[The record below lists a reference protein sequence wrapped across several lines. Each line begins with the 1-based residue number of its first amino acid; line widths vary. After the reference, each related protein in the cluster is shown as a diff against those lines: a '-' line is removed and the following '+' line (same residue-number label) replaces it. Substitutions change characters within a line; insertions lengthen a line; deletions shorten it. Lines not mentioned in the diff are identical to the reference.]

1 MTIEKLPEKARPFEG
16 VVDRAVCWEKLL
28 VDVLPH
34 TAMEGLSLSR
44 TNSAGVDGRE
54 DDAPPLVE
62 ISSGGSVFFCVL
74 VDDEVVVLKFVSDR
88 LLCQS
93 EVFASEIAHYLGVN
107 GPACRI
113 MLPDSEEWLQLKA
126 ACYALHDKERG
137 LAGQSDQLQ
146 QVSILHCLEKHYS
159 LLVIEYIPG
168 APLLTSEKAIEDV
181 GSIAYALG
189 QVLALDIIL
198 GNPDRLCVK
207 RLGWP
212 GNPHNILFG
221 RGGRFDGRVVCID
234 AVVQRKPPQ
243 TLTSL
248 EDAACEEL
256 AELAFNDVGFVK
268 TVLEDALFDNT
279 NSQMASTR
287 GVTMESAAE
296 MQRGMVATWRIAGDL
311 RGIFEMMLRNIDD
324 WIQEFVDDMDN
335 ESWHAVPA
343 TGSALSPRTRRTL
356 SRTSL
361 LTSKIRLIQRE
372 ALRGKDELTTVKL
385 DLWNQIFKGRMEEL
399 LLALESWLAKR
410 ETKAQCGEIGAHLT
424 TGFLNPQTARPFVD
438 LYELG
443 LRLRH
448 VLRRLAILTSAL
460 SSSMPSQL
468 GAVSPSPLSTPSPT
482 SPTSLSLSAPP
493 MALSNVFIGCAV
505 AANSFHVLRSLRISH
520 FLNATEDLFVAD
532 DSAQFIEREFT
543 VLRIPLRDDED
554 EDIEP
559 YFHSAAAFIEG
570 AVADGGRCLVHCHAG
585 QSRSCAL
592 VIAWLLLYKS
602 FNLRDA
608 IALVQRTRPS
618 AAPNAGYMQAL
629 CRLEERTCGSSS
641 RINKLKRPKP
651 EALVCPECGE
661 VVGISRSTL
670 AIHVRKHY
678 NNNNK

>member
-1 MTIEKLPEKARPFEG
+1 MTIEKLPETARPFEG
-16 VVDRAVCWEKLL
+16 VVDRAVCWDVLL
-28 VDVLPH
+28 DVLPH
-34 TAMEGLSLSR
+34 SAMSSLSLSQS
-44 TNSAGVDGRE
+44 NSLGVDGWD

-74 VDDEVVVLKFVSDR
+74 ESEEVVVLKFVSDR

-93 EVFASEIAHYLGVN
+93 EVFASEIAHHLGVN
-107 GPACRI
+107 GPQCR
-113 MLPDSEEWLQLKA
+113 MMQPDSEEWASLKS
-126 ACYALHDKERG
+126 ACYALHEKERG
-137 LAGQSDQLQ
+137 SQSDDLQ
-146 QVSILHCLEKHYS
+146 RVSILHCLEKQHS
-159 LLVIEYIPG
+159 LLVMEYIPG
-168 APLLTSEKAIEDV
+168 MPLLTSEKAIEDV
-181 GSIAYALG
+181 ESIAYALG

-221 RGGRFDGRVVCID
+221 RGGRFDRRVVCID

-248 EDAACEEL
+248 EDASCEEL

-268 TVLEDALFDNT
+268 TVLEDALFDN
-279 NSQMASTR
+279 SQMASTR
-287 GVTMESAAE
+287 GVTVESAGL
-296 MQRGMVATWRIAGDL
+296 MQRGMIATWRKAEDL
-311 RGIFEMMLRNIDD
+311 RGIFEMMLRNINE
-324 WIQEFVDDMDN
+324 WIQEFVDDMDD

-343 TGSALSPRTRRTL
+343 TGSAMSPRTRRTL
-356 SRTSL
+356 SQTSL

-372 ALRGKDELTTVKL
+372 AGKDELTTVKL
-385 DLWNQIFKGRMEEL
+385 DMWNQIFKERMEEL
-399 LLALESWLAKR
+399 LLALKSWLVKR
-410 ETKAQCGEIGAHLT
+410 ENGSGNEHGALEKAAHLT
-424 TGFLNPQTARPFVD
+424 TGFLNPQSARPFVD

-448 VLRRLAILTSAL
+448 VLRRLAILSSAL
-460 SSSMPSQL
+460 SSSTPSQL
-468 GAVSPSPLSTPSPT
+468 GAVSPSPISASSPPH
-482 SPTSLSLSAPP
+482 SPSAPP

-505 AANSFHVLRSLRISH
+505 AANSFHVLRSLNITH
-520 FLNATEDLFVAD
+520 FLNATEDLFVSG
-532 DSAQFIEREFT
+532 DSARFIEREFT

-559 YFHSAAAFIEG
+559 YFFSAAAFIES
-570 AVADGGRCLVHCHAG
+570 AVANGGRCLVHCHAG

-608 IALVQRTRPS
+608 IGLVQRSRPS
-618 AAPNAGYMQAL
+618 AAPNAGYIGAL
-629 CRLEERTCGSSS
+629 CRLEERTCGSKS
-641 RINKLKRPKP
+641 RINGVKRPKP
-651 EALVCPECGE
+651 EALVCPECGD

-670 AIHVRKHY
+670 AFHLSTKH
-678 NNNNK
+678 NNKQ